1 MSIDIILTAE
11 KAKEARK
18 MFQLAV
24 SLNKNNQPSNRYDP
38 VHNPILYVVGSS
50 NTIKMDL
57 QAGTLVNEEQE
68 IHVVFNY
75 DDYLNLKEARYSVKA
90 IENHMMSTVPEVLK
104 RIREESISHAKN
116 EEDET
121 YDEVEHY
128 LEDEEDTLYFEQEED
143 EHRINYPR
151 HEWLD

>member
-1 MSIDIILTAE
+1 MSTDIILTAE

-18 MFQLAV
+18 MFQLAF
-24 SLNKNNQPSNRYDP
+24 SLNKNTQRSNRYDP
-38 VHNPILYVVGSS
+38 VHNPILYIIGSS

-75 DDYLNLKEARYSVKA
+75 NDYLDVKEARYSVKA
-90 IENHMMSTVPEVLK
+90 IENHMISTVQEALK
-104 RIREESISHAKN
+104 RIGEEVIRTVKN
-116 EEDET
+116 KEDEQDSEEDRFYFEEDE
-121 YDEVEHY
+121 E
-128 LEDEEDTLYFEQEED
+128 LY
-143 EHRINYPR
+143 RRSYPR